1 MVQRGYV
8 AWGAL
13 MLLIEAPMCLTT
25 SFLNRR
31 LGALLH
37 VPHGLSKAMLLPMVT
52 EHSIPAAA
60 KRYADCARARRA
72 RQDVSK
78 PSTTHASNHLC
89 LRGLWSRLPW
99 VMLLVFRKA
108 WTH

>member
-31 LGALLH
+31 LGAFHH
-37 VPHGLSKAMLLPMVT
+37 VPHGLSSAMLLSMVS
-52 EHSIPAAA
+52 EYSIAAA
-60 KRYADCARARRA
+60 DQRNADCARAKRTQ
-72 RQDVSK
+72 QDVSK

-89 LRGLWSRLPW
+89 LRGFSSRLP
-99 VMLLVFRKA
+99 
-108 WTH
+108 